1 MRFQPRHRSGLRLV
15 LLALLT
21 AIFSF
26 IFWIY
31 VSLHE
36 LTTGKRL
43 LPWHAYGECA
53 PKPPE
58 SLPTTVRI
66 GFYEEFPNPWRLAK
80 LSQLD
85 FPITLA
91 IAAPNRQE
99 FERLHDEISA
109 NYPMVREVIYW
120 PTLSLSEGYYLGG
133 LSEPQAI
140 QRVIDE
146 SRDLPLLWDLEL
158 PRQPPVSFLKL
169 SERSLHNRPL
179 IGDFFRHHQ
188 QPIHIW
194 RTHTSMG
201 LDPLFLRSLGMQYS
215 PDDAAQIRLHLDL
228 YTMGTGAGANADD
241 VRRITR
247 CGIQQYGERFI
258 PSLGVLNDQ
267 EGPEE
272 HFVTVEDFR
281 RNLQIVREEGA
292 AEVWIFGSNG
302 LNQDYLQALHDILPL
317 EKAE

>member
-228 YTMGTGAGANADD
+228 YTMGTIKRGQRSILSRLKTSGAICKLCAKRAQP
-241 VRRITR
+241 R
-247 CGIQQYGERFI
+247 
-258 PSLGVLNDQ
+258 
-267 EGPEE
+267 
-272 HFVTVEDFR
+272 
-281 RNLQIVREEGA
+281 
-292 AEVWIFGSNG
+292 FGS
-302 LNQDYLQALHDILPL
+302 LAQTALIKTISKRYTIFYRLKKPNSASL
-317 EKAE
+317 SCPWP

>member
-36 LTTGKRL
+36 LTTGQRL

-53 PKPPE
+53 PTPPE
-58 SLPTTVRI
+58 SLPATVRV

-99 FERLHDEISA
+99 FERLRDEISA
-109 NYPMVREVIYW
+109 SYPMVREVIYW

-140 QRVIDE
+140 QRVINE

-158 PRQPPVSFLKL
+158 PRQPPPSFATLID
-169 SERSLHNRPL
+169 RSRQNRPL
-179 IGDFFRHHQ
+179 MGDFFRQQQ

-201 LDPLFLRSLGMQYS
+201 LDPLFLRMFGMQFS
-215 PDDAAQIRLHLDL
+215 PDDAPEIRLHLDL

-247 CGIQQYGERFI
+247 CGIRHYGERFI

-267 EGPEE
+267 EGPAEV
-272 HFVTVEDFR
+272 FITPEDFR

-302 LNQDYLQALHDILPL
+302 LNQEYLQALHDLLPL
-317 EKAE
+317 EKAQ